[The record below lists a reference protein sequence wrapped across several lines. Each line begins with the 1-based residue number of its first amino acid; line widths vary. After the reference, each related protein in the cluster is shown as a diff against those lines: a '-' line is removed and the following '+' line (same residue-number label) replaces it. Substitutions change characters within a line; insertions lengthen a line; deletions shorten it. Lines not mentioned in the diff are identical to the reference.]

1 MAAVFFFCDL
11 GAPKSAGDR
20 AVLLEAIDQG
30 MTDIETP
37 SGRRHFLKVA
47 SVGSATLA
55 TGGLFESANA
65 GAGKPQEES
74 RAPRSR
80 AEKQVDLLFLGTGA
94 ANWPRRYP
102 PLQKKLSRG
111 EVRGMSSMLV
121 NGHLLVDCGPTVL
134 DVMKRYD
141 VNPAAVSDILL
152 THTHSDHLHPG
163 SIEAIANARDNGLGP
178 LRFWGDPAALTQV
191 PDSDRIEKRPVGV
204 ERPFSIDTFTVT
216 GLASNHYVEDSKET
230 CLIYLIETAETS
242 LLYATDTGWL
252 PTHTS
257 IYLRKKRLDAV
268 IWDATM
274 GEGTGDPRIFGHNDL
289 TMIRHMNQTLAG
301 QKVLKPDA
309 KSILTHLAKNL
320 HPAHET
326 LEKRLL
332 PEGLIPA
339 YDGMAVVFE

>member
-1 MAAVFFFCDL
+1 MPAVFFCDV

-20 AVLLEAIDQG
+20 PALSEANDQG
-30 MTDIETP
+30 MKDIEKP

-47 SVGSATLA
+47 SVGSSSLA
-55 TGGLFESANA
+55 AGGLFESVNA
-65 GAGKPQEES
+65 GEGKPQEE
-74 RAPRSR
+74 AKTPRSR
-80 AEKQVDLLFLGTGA
+80 TGTQVDLLFLGTGA

-121 NGHLLVDCGPTVL
+121 NGQLLIDCGPTVL
-134 DVMKRYD
+134 DVMKRYA
-141 VNPAAVSDILL
+141 VNPAGVSDILM

-163 SIEAIANARDNGLGP
+163 SIQTIANARDGELGA
-178 LRFWGDPAALTQV
+178 LRFWGDPEALAQV
-191 PDSDRIEKRPVGV
+191 PDSDRIEKRPVGI
-204 ERPFSIDTFTVT
+204 EQPFSIDEFTIT

-230 CLIYLIETAETS
+230 CLIYLLETAETS
-242 LLYATDTGWL
+242 LLYATDAGWL
-252 PTHTS
+252 LARTWN
-257 IYLRKKRLDAV
+257 YLVKKQLDAV

-289 TMIRHMNQTLAG
+289 TMIRHMNQTLAS

-309 KSILTHLAKNL
+309 KIILTHLAKNL